1 MIIGYMTFNALES
14 ALDTAGTKF
23 KYFEFSKG
31 NFFNTLG
38 STGEELTC
46 KYCPVAKGEMF
57 RLHDGKLSI
66 PASKEIVAELTKVTN
81 IAEALTTAE
90 IKALNVDEFA
100 KPRDEVIALGYWD
113 YPFLKADREILVE
126 QILKGDVAGIMKIIQ
141 KRSLSNDNIQKIKE
155 FISKSKEDFENSWNP
170 ML

>member
-1 MIIGYMTFNALES
+1 MIIGYMTFNLLEA

-31 NFFNTLG
+31 NFFYSFG
-38 STGEELTC
+38 PTGEELTC

-66 PASKEIVAELTKVTN
+66 PASKEIAAELTIVAN
-81 IAEALTTAE
+81 IAEALTKAE

-100 KPRDEVIALGYWD
+100 KPGGEVITLGYWD
-113 YPFLKADREILVE
+113 YPFLKADLEILVD
-126 QILKGDVAGIMKIIQ
+126 QILKGDVAGIMNVIQ
-141 KRSLSNDNIQKIKE
+141 KRSLSNEKIQQIKE
-155 FISKSKEDFENSWNP
+155 YISKSEKDFENSWNP

>member
-1 MIIGYMTFNALES
+1 MIIGYMTFNMLEA

-38 STGEELTC
+38 PTGEELTC

-66 PASKEIVAELTKVTN
+66 PASKEIVAELTKVAN

-100 KPRDEVIALGYWD
+100 KPGDETITLGYWD
-113 YPFLKADREILVE
+113 YPFLKEDREILVGL
-126 QILKGDVAGIMKIIQ
+126 ILKGDVAGVMNVIQ
-141 KRSLSNDNIQKIKE
+141 KRSLSNDNVQKIKDFLRKTE
-155 FISKSKEDFENSWNP
+155 ADFENSWNP